1 MKWRGNRRSLPTF
14 WIEDGEHKQE
24 YAMKTRHLAVIGVV
38 GVMLAG
44 CGNTQAERALSGA
57 GIGAGAGAVT
67 TALTGGSVIAGAAI
81 GSAAGAAIG
90 VVTDRSQIDL
100 GNPIWE

>member
-1 MKWRGNRRSLPTF
+1 
-14 WIEDGEHKQE
+14 
-24 YAMKTRHLAVIGVV
+24 MKTGVLAVIGLV
-38 GVMLAG
+38 GVALAG

-57 GIGAGAGAVT
+57 GLGAGAGAVT

-90 VVTDRSQIDL
+90 VITDQGDIDL
-100 GNPIWE
+100 GDPIWE